1 MKKLR
6 ITVGG
11 KAYDVTVEVLGE
23 DAQGLG
29 AHMGAPLP
37 PPGPRPSGA
46 SPPVP
51 GPVAGPPPAV
61 GADPD
66 LIRAPLA
73 GTVQKIFVGEGAH
86 VEEKSPV
93 VLLDAMKMDTYIYAS
108 RSGTVEK
115 IEVRPGDT
123 VQVTD
128 VLLRYRP
135 GA

>member
-6 ITVGG
+6 ITVGE
-11 KAYDVTVEVLGE
+11 KVYDVTVEVLEE
-23 DAQGLG
+23 DAPGIG

-37 PPGPRPSGA
+37 PLGTPPAGA
-46 SPPVP
+46 PAPVAL
-51 GPVAGPPPAV
+51 PVAGPPPAV
-61 GADPD
+61 AADPD

-73 GTVQKIFVGEGAH
+73 GTVQKIFVREGAH

-108 RSGTVEK
+108 RSGTIEK
-115 IEVRPGDT
+115 IEVKPGDT

-128 VLLRYRP
+128 ILLRYRP

>member
-23 DAQGLG
+23 EVQGLG

-37 PPGPRPSGA
+37 PPGPRPPGA
-46 SPPVP
+46 PAPAA

-61 GADPD
+61 AADPD

-73 GTVQKIFVGEGAH
+73 GTVQKIFVSEGAH